1 MKTNLL
7 RGVVRNGRIEVGTPI
22 NLPDGTE
29 LLIPLPED
37 TNPLPPCEP
46 ERDDSPEAIAAWLAW
61 LDALPTLTIT
71 AEEEADTA
79 AWRQKMEAH
88 GIAQMKQEVEDL
100 FR

>member
-7 RGVVRNGRIEVGTPI
+7 RGVIRNGRIEVGTPI

-29 LLIPLPED
+29 LLIPLPEG
-37 TNPLPPCEP
+37 TNALPAWEP

-61 LDALPTLTIT
+61 FEALPTLSIT
-71 AEEEADTA
+71 AEEEADTT
-79 AWRQKMEAH
+79 AWRQKMDAH
-88 GIAQMKQEVEDL
+88 GIAQMNREVEDL